1 LSVYTVQMNK
11 RPANHGITAAIA
23 GTVAITK
30 KLLPPRQPPRPDF
43 PTRQEFHAA
52 MDAQRDRT
60 EATQALILTTEH
72 RVLTTLDRQ
81 IARID
86 KLESTVAR
94 LDERTSA
101 LYPKIQQNQPTTNVQ

>member
-1 LSVYTVQMNK
+1 MDT
-11 RPANHGITAAIA
+11 PTTATAAILTALIA
-23 GTVAITK
+23 GTVAIAK
-30 KLLPPRQPPRPDF
+30 KLLPSKQPPKPDL

-60 EATQALILTTEH
+60 EATQALILTAER
-72 RVLTTLDRQ
+72 RVLASLDRQ

-94 LDERTSA
+94 LDERTAA
-101 LYPKIQQNQPTTNVQ
+101 LCPLLRNKQITHSTQ